1 MTDLSC
7 RRIGLA
13 ALVALCGAAAA
24 EGETILHRGG
34 DWIALHDPGNPDPG
48 LHSCSAMTET
58 PNSVLMLSVYTDGQ
72 QVLGVSHAG
81 WNAPDHRVDA
91 RYQIVID
98 GRAPWTIR
106 ASMRGRIALTRI
118 DPGNGAFRAL
128 GAALARGGEVT
139 LRSEDGRL
147 LDRFSLRGSSAALAE
162 LDRCAAELLPQEWGD
177 EEDAGT
183 AGAALPQ
190 AALPQAALP
199 QADVPEGW
207 DATHLFS
214 QFPPEARLRGAPVA
228 PDFGGRDADYRSMRT
243 RIREAVAAGVSYAG
257 HYAMVEAG
265 CGTSCRFAMVV
276 DLRTGEVG
284 GFPYGGEEN
293 YQMTLLYRPDSR
305 LLKVRWRDPARR
317 EVCIEQDMLIEG
329 MDWQVLDERT
339 TPSDDGYCD

>member
-1 MTDLSC
+1 MTYLFC

-13 ALVALCGAAAA
+13 AVVACSAAAA
-24 EGETILHRGG
+24 EGETILHRSG

-128 GAALARGGEVT
+128 SVALARGGEVT

-162 LDRCAAELLPQEWGD
+162 LERCAAELLPQEWGD
-177 EEDAGT
+177 EEDAYPV
-183 AGAALPQ
+183 GAAPGQ
-190 AALPQAALP
+190 AE
-199 QADVPEGW
+199 VPEGW

-243 RIREAVAAGVSYAG
+243 RIREAVAGGVSYAG
-257 HYAMVEAG
+257 HYAMVELG
-265 CGTSCRFAMVV
+265 CGTNCRFAMVV

-284 GFPYGGEEN
+284 GFPYGGEEQ
-293 YQMTLLYRPDSR
+293 YKMELLYRPDSR
-305 LLKVRWRDPARR
+305 LLKVRWLGDPSDKI
-317 EVCIEQDMLIEG
+317 CIEQDMLIEG
-329 MDWQVLDERT
+329 MDWQVLDERAV
-339 TPSDDGYCD
+339 PSNDGYCG

>member
-1 MTDLSC
+1 MTYLFC

-13 ALVALCGAAAA
+13 AVVACSAVAA
-24 EGETILHRGG
+24 EGETILHRSG
-34 DWIALHDPGNPDPG
+34 DWIMVHDPDNADPG
-48 LHSCSAMTET
+48 LHSCDAMTET
-58 PNSVLMLSVYTDGQ
+58 PNGVLLLTVNAQGQ

-81 WNAPDHRVDA
+81 WTAPEGGVDGS
-91 RYQIVID
+91 YQIVID

-106 ASMRGRIALTRI
+106 ASMRGRMALTRI

-128 GAALARGGEVT
+128 SAALARGGEAT
-139 LRSEDGRL
+139 LRSSDGRL
-147 LDRFSLRGSSAALAE
+147 LDRFSLRGSSAALAALE
-162 LDRCAAELLPQEWGD
+162 RCVAELLPQEWGD
-177 EEDAGT
+177 EEDAAR

-190 AALPQAALP
+190 GGLP

-329 MDWQVLDERT
+329 MDWQVLDERAV
-339 TPSDDGYCD
+339 PSNDGYCG